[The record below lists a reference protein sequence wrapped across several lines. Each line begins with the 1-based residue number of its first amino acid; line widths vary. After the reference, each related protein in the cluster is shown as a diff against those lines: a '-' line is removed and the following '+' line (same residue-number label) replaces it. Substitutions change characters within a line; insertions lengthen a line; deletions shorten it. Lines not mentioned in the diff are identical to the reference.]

1 MEQLDKEAAEYKA
14 MLADLDAEE
23 KEQAIADG
31 KKLRDDA
38 EKKAAEEAD
47 KRKAEALEGK
57 DENVSNALKDLP
69 WLQFGQAETDL
80 DDAEDVFG
88 DEEVLS

>member
-14 MLADLDAEE
+14 MLADLDAEEKEQE

-47 KRKAEALEGK
+47 KRKAEALKGK
-57 DENVSNALKDLP
+57 DENVSKAL
-69 WLQFGQAETDL
+69 
-80 DDAEDVFG
+80 
-88 DEEVLS
+88 